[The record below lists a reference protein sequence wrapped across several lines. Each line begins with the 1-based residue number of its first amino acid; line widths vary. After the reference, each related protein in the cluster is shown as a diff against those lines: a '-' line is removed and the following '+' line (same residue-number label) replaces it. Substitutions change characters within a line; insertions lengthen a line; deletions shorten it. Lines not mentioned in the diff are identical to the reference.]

1 MIAVV
6 VIDIQ
11 EGMGQGAAGKGIRI
25 FAAFQQ
31 NRNIRQG
38 AGLDGNAFLFRD
50 VNLDPAVFSNLPES
64 LRFRIG
70 RSDNGRRIFERGN
83 RTL

>member
-11 EGMGQGAAGKGIRI
+11 EGMG
-25 FAAFQQ
+25 
-31 NRNIRQG
+31 QG